1 MNTNNEEFLKRLLS
15 TFRIEAQEHL
25 NVISSRLTEMGKVDS
40 AKQAEIVETVYREAH
55 SLKGAARA
63 VNLIAIVSVCQAMEN
78 VFSALKRGKIV
89 LSTRISEL
97 LHQTVDFCFGL
108 ADGREPVASEK
119 SVIRKLIQQLDGAL
133 SL

>member
-55 SLKGAARA
+55 SLKGGCPVGEPDRYCICLPG
-63 VNLIAIVSVCQAMEN
+63 NGE
-78 VFSALKRGKIV
+78 
-89 LSTRISEL
+89 
-97 LHQTVDFCFGL
+97 CFF
-108 ADGREPVASEK
+108 RT
-119 SVIRKLIQQLDGAL
+119 
-133 SL
+133 